1 MSDFKIEKI
10 LGKGSFGNVYLVTRK
25 KDKKIY
31 ALKTV
36 ILEKLNKKEQ
46 ENSVNEVRILASVN
60 HPNVIGYKEA
70 FWNDKESSLNI
81 VMEYADDGDLQTKI
95 QKMKKDGGMFNE
107 SLIWSYSIQMI
118 EGLKALHDKKI
129 MHRDLK
135 SANIFLV
142 KEKHQC
148 KLGDMNV
155 SKVIKDKVLF
165 TQTGTPYYASPEVW
179 NDKPYS
185 YKSDLWSIGCV
196 IYELCALHPPFN
208 GKDLDELYI
217 NVCKGKV
224 ERINKIYSDDLW
236 KMILMLLQVDVKKRV
251 DCDSF
256 LNSELIMKKKKE
268 MKEFNYFDNNINE
281 NINNGILLNTIK
293 FSNINEIKAQLPRNK
308 NYNDEQIYNKINI
321 INNKNDTN
329 DLNNINFFSNINNQL
344 SHRSNSKGNSK
355 KGTNIINKNNIIN
368 SNNNDFIQS
377 LADVL
382 SINNKNDNNN
392 NNIFE
397 PNRNI
402 ICDKNENNDL
412 NIININ
418 NKSSEREKYMKKK
431 IKNNKNINYSSK
443 EKKTNKKNYNDLI
456 NYHTE
461 NEEKEEKRKKIE
473 KEKEKLLKE
482 IEYNKY
488 LEQLKIQKEIQKIK
502 DAENEI
508 RKRNNLREIL
518 NTPHI
523 PHIFSDLSSN
533 IKHNNNK
540 ERVKTEELT
549 ENYKKIQKTI
559 RYNPIDLIPTS
570 IKKSKTNRLEIEKIK
585 NNKSIDN
592 YLKKVK
598 NNSYT
603 KKREP
608 KSSKKNK
615 NGIPIYKNISKENR
629 TKTPIMHDKNN
640 TRLQSDNIDN
650 YNYYYYK
657 NYNRLKRKEY
667 SENQKSLGFI
677 NFNQKPNITDI
688 NNKIEN
694 YKIKKVSK
702 SNTNINLNPNIMD
715 NYIINNKLSNKKLNS
730 YKKISNITK
739 IRPSSVA
746 SKRIKDF
753 NNKSNNILNYN
764 YIQTTQKSK
773 NDKQNISF
781 NFLDNNNNHRK
792 IKTFGNN
799 SSININFNNLIPNN
813 TKIKHKST
821 YTINNNNNFY
831 KENIRTTVENS
842 NDIFNQKKLYIDNKY
857 INKKKA
863 GNSYDKNIK
872 KINNNKI
879 KHYTCKRTTVDD
891 KRIKERKKIDSKS
904 NRDLTEPELLMIL
917 NPIKIK
923 DNYKNNNNNLNFTL
937 NDNINQNQFLTKI
950 KQSKNVSNNNPNPSS
965 NQYYSNNIN
974 SVNIIN
980 NNGNIENN
988 NTYNS
993 NGPQI
998 FNNFY
1003 SINNLGNCK
1012 IPVKL
1017 INVFN

>member
-95 QKMKKDGGMFNE
+95 QKMKKEGGMFNE

-208 GKDLDELYI
+208 GKDLDELYA

-224 ERINKIYSDDLW
+224 ERINKIYSDELW

-251 DCDSF
+251 DCDNF
-256 LNSELIMKKKKE
+256 LNSELIMKKKQE
-268 MKEFNYFDNNINE
+268 MKEFNFFDNNINE
-281 NINNGILLNTIK
+281 NTNNGILLNTIK

-308 NYNDEQIYNKINI
+308 NYNDDQLNNQTNN
-321 INNKNDTN
+321 INNQNN
-329 DLNNINFFSNINNQL
+329 INNINFFNNINNQL
-344 SHRSNSKGNSK
+344 SNRSNRKSNNEKGA
-355 KGTNIINKNNIIN
+355 NIINKNNTNN
-368 SNNNDFIQS
+368 SNNNNNDFIKN
-377 LADVL
+377 LADIL
-382 SINNKNDNNN
+382 SINDNNN
-392 NNIFE
+392 ILEKNKINIS
-397 PNRNI
+397 
-402 ICDKNENNDL
+402 DKNEKSDL
-412 NIININ
+412 NINIINH
-418 NKSSEREKYMKKK
+418 KSSERGKYMKKK

-443 EKKTNKKNYNDLI
+443 EKKDNKKNYNDLI
-456 NYHTE
+456 NFHTE
-461 NEEKEEKRKKIE
+461 NEEKEEKKKKIE

-482 IEYNKY
+482 IEYNRY

-502 DAENEI
+502 EAENEI

-523 PHIFSDLSSN
+523 SSDLSSN
-533 IKHNNNK
+533 IKHNSK
-540 ERVKTEELT
+540 ERVKTEEIK
-549 ENYKKIQKTI
+549 ENYKKIQNTI

-570 IKKSKTNRLEIEKIK
+570 IKKSKTNRLEIEKLK
-585 NNKSIDN
+585 TNKSIDN
-592 YLKKVK
+592 YLKKAK
-598 NNSYT
+598 NNSYSKT
-603 KKREP
+603 NEP
-608 KSSKKNK
+608 KSHKKNK
-615 NGIPIYKNISKENR
+615 NGIPIYKNINKENR
-629 TKTPIMHDKNN
+629 TKTPIIYDKNN
-640 TRLQSDNIDN
+640 ACFQKDNIDN

-657 NYNRLKRKEY
+657 NYNRLKRKEN
-667 SENQKSLGFI
+667 SENQKSLGFL

-688 NNKIEN
+688 NSKIDI

-702 SNTNINLNPNIMD
+702 SNTNINLNPNIID
-715 NYIINNKLSNKKLNS
+715 NYIIKNKINNKKIKS
-730 YKKISNITK
+730 YKKVSNTTK

-746 SKRIKDF
+746 SKRMADF
-753 NNKSNNILNYN
+753 NSKSNNILNFN
-764 YIQTTQKSK
+764 YIQTTQDIK

-781 NFLDNNNNHRK
+781 NFLDINNNHKK
-792 IKTFGNN
+792 IKTFSNN

-813 TKIKHKST
+813 KKIKHKST
-821 YTINNNNNFY
+821 YTINNNNNNYY
-831 KENIRTTVENS
+831 KEKLRTTFENN
-842 NDIFNQKKLYIDNKY
+842 NDIINQKKLLIDYNYTK
-857 INKKKA
+857 NKKA

-879 KHYTCKRTTVDD
+879 KHYKCKRTIDD

-904 NRDLTEPELLMIL
+904 NRDLTEPELMMIL

-923 DNYKNNNNNLNFTL
+923 ENYKNNNNLNITTL
-937 NDNINQNQFLTKI
+937 NENNNQNKFLTKI
-950 KQSKNVSNNNPNPSS
+950 KQIKGIGNNNPNPNS

-974 SVNIIN
+974 NVNNIN
-980 NNGNIENN
+980 NNGNIDNN
-988 NTYNS
+988 NN

-1012 IPVKL
+1012 IPVKV